1 MWFCNKQSNSWCRCL
16 TGNPEHQRPTLWQLS
31 LSPGAGER
39 EAMAGSSPLP
49 KGLMPLGHRTTPWL
63 HRDMGPGPLWPT
75 QGALGQECGPM
86 PGDVLGVGVIP
97 IALPIWDPL
106 ALPTSHHL
114 VLCPCRLTG
123 ARSYRCHCHR
133 LPPGYVCACG
143 LGRHHAEKVLGLLN
157 SIKDFSVT
165 QPVSCPQLLLL
176 SICLGPPREKCRC
189 GCGKGHSRLF
199 AGQQS
204 CTPKALLACGS
215 PGCMHTR
222 QAQLQQALLPPPS
235 GGTCGS
241 E

>member
-1 MWFCNKQSNSWCRCL
+1 MAN
-16 TGNPEHQRPTLWQLS
+16 
-31 LSPGAGER
+31 
-39 EAMAGSSPLP
+39 AGSS
-49 KGLMPLGHRTTPWL
+49 
-63 HRDMGPGPLWPT
+63 
-75 QGALGQECGPM
+75 GAGVAPM
-86 PGDVLGVGVIP
+86 PGDMLGVGVIP

-123 ARSYRCHCHR
+123 ARSYWCHCHR

-165 QPVSCPQLLLL
+165 QPACLLLLL
-176 SICLGPPREKCRC
+176 SICPGPAGEKCHC
-189 GCGKGHSRLF
+189 GCGKGHSSLC
-199 AGQQS
+199 AGQQT

-222 QAQLQQALLPPPS
+222 QAQLQQVVLTPPS
-235 GGTCGS
+235 GGTCSS